1 MITCP
6 VCGATAEPA
15 ATVGPITLCGACG
28 FTLHVDAA
36 GTVRRA
42 ALRDIEAL
50 TDAQVRE
57 LRTMR
62 APMVRRKR

>member
-1 MITCP
+1 MPEQRLTR
-6 VCGATAEPA
+6 T
-15 ATVGPITLCGACG
+15 
-28 FTLHVDAA
+28 
-36 GTVRRA
+36 
-42 ALRDIEAL
+42 LRDIESL